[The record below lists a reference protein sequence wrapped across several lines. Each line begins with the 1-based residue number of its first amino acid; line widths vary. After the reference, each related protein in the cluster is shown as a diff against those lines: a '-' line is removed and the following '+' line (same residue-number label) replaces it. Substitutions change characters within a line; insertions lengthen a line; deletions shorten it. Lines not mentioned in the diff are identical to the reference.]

1 MFRHSNYLLAG
12 HNRMSKILR
21 GKGLAD
27 AAKAIAFSRVS
38 RRITAAARGS
48 GVSLT
53 DALQEA
59 KNLRVPK
66 DLIER
71 ALKNASGDG
80 ALLEP
85 CVYEGTVSGVAI
97 IIEALTDNKNRTGA
111 AMRSLLTKAGGSL
124 GPSAWAFKVLGRIS
138 IAGSSKD
145 AKFMDNVIAAA
156 VDAGAIDVEMN
167 EEEEEDLVAAEEDE
181 KNGEGGVNNNEGA
194 IVFCDKD
201 KLGQVRT
208 KLEELKLSIRSSQIV
223 RIPESLVSIQN
234 EEEEESLRGLLD
246 ALERNEDVQKVEH
259 NASFN
264 NE

>member
-1 MFRHSNYLLAG
+1 MRPTTLLFAG

-48 GVSLT
+48 GVALS

-71 ALKNASGDG
+71 ALKNASGEG

-111 AMRSLLTKAGGSL
+111 AMRSILTKAGGSL
-124 GPSAWAFKVLGRIS
+124 GPSAWSFKTLGRIS

-145 AKFMDNVIAAA
+145 MQFVDNVINVAA
-156 VDAGAIDVEMN
+156 DAGAIDVEIVKDEDDDSDN
-167 EEEEEDLVAAEEDE
+167 EVVSQGESG
-181 KNGEGGVNNNEGA
+181 GEGVSEEGT
-194 IVFCDKD
+194 IVYCDKD
-201 KLGQVRT
+201 KLGHVRK
-208 KLEELKLSIRSSQIV
+208 KLEESKLTILSSQIV
-223 RIPESLVSIQN
+223 RIPESLVSIQEG
-234 EEEEESLRGLLD
+234 EEEENLRTLLD
-246 ALERNEDVQKVEH
+246 ALERNEDVQKVDH

-264 NE
+264 HE